1 MTGGLQ
7 MENFSQQARIKKRLF
22 SFENTFQ
29 KYADI
34 CPFCRALIVWSPS
47 RPKPDI
53 CRRCQSSLQ
62 IKSSIESKT

>member
-1 MTGGLQ
+1 

-34 CPFCRALIVWSPS
+34 CPFCRALFVWSPGQ
-47 RPKPDI
+47 PKPEN
-53 CRRCQSSLQ
+53 CRRCQSSLKNIDPIQ
-62 IKSSIESKT
+62 QNK